1 MQSRKKNEEKQMKK
15 RKKTLQ
21 KICSILVLMVLTLT
35 SIKAAGGSIA
45 IDLKDLPQ
53 AEVEKA
59 GVTFTLYKVGT
70 MSDDGRAKLYE
81 RYGMSLPNTAE
92 GLQKAAKELMERS
105 GKEKVGKQVTDANG
119 HLSFDDI
126 GNGIYLL
133 VPSDMESYGTI
144 DPFIVTLPMYEEIA
158 NVIQGPSY
166 YLQVEPKALPN
177 EAEKPHP
184 PVDPEHPNKP
194 ITPEQPEQPDIQ
206 PNKPGT
212 STSTTDKKE
221 EPKKEATS
229 TQTGDTTRKGLYVL
243 FIMLSTLGM
252 FILYNKH
259 KRGSELDDEK

>member
-1 MQSRKKNEEKQMKK
+1 MKK

-92 GLQKAAKELMERS
+92 GLQKTAKELMERS

-126 GNGIYLL
+126 GNGMVYPMRSSSCRKRTFNRSLRQRGLL
-133 VPSDMESYGTI
+133 PQVRSNQMVPG
-144 DPFIVTLPMYEEIA
+144 
-158 NVIQGPSY
+158 
-166 YLQVEPKALPN
+166 
-177 EAEKPHP
+177 
-184 PVDPEHPNKP
+184 
-194 ITPEQPEQPDIQ
+194 
-206 PNKPGT
+206 
-212 STSTTDKKE
+212 
-221 EPKKEATS
+221 
-229 TQTGDTTRKGLYVL
+229 
-243 FIMLSTLGM
+243 
-252 FILYNKH
+252 
-259 KRGSELDDEK
+259 

>member
-1 MQSRKKNEEKQMKK
+1 MMEKQRCM
-15 RKKTLQ
+15 RNDMHLPDTAEELQ
-21 KICSILVLMVLTLT
+21 KV
-35 SIKAAGGSIA
+35 
-45 IDLKDLPQ
+45 
-53 AEVEKA
+53 
-59 GVTFTLYKVGT
+59 
-70 MSDDGRAKLYE
+70 
-81 RYGMSLPNTAE
+81 
-92 GLQKAAKELMERS
+92 AKELTQKTDKETI
-105 GKEKVGKQVTDANG
+105 GKRTTDEKGY
-119 HLSFDDI
+119 LSFTNI
-126 GNGIYLL
+126 ENGIYLL

-177 EAEKPHP
+177 EAEKPKP

-194 ITPEQPEQPDIQ
+194 ITPEHPEQPDIPTQ

-221 EPKKEATS
+221 EPKKETTS
-229 TQTGDTTRKGLYVL
+229 TQTGDATHKDLYIL
-243 FIMLSTLGM
+243 FIMLYTLGM